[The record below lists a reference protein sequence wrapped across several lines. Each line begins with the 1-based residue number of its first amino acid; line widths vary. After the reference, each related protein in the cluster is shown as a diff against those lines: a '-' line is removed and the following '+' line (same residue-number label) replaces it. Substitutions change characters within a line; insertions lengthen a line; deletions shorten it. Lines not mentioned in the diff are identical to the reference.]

1 VAQESSAAIPTSEES
16 NAARQTERAI
26 REATAQTV
34 IVSGGVAIAAT
45 GIQSGTRS
53 IIQQQRADRA
63 ACLEAEKLNEI
74 ARYVGTVIGG
84 VHGLV
89 KRYPAQM
96 LAAGAAAGFVFT
108 RLLRSTD

>member
-1 VAQESSAAIPTSEES
+1 VAQESSAAVPTSEES

-26 REATAQTV
+26 REATAPTV
-34 IVSGGVAIAAT
+34 TVSGGAAIATT
-45 GIQSGTRS
+45 GIQSGARTV
-53 IIQQQRADRA
+53 IQQQRADRA

-74 ARYVGTVIGG
+74 ARYVGTAIGG

-96 LAAGAAAGFVFT
+96 LAAAAAAGFAFT
-108 RLLRSTD
+108 RLLRSAD